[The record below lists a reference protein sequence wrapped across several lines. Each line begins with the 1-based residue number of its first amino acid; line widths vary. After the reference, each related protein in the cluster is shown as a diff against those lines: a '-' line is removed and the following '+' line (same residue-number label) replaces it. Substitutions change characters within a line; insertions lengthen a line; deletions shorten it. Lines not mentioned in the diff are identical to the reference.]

1 MWETIIIIVIIVLF
15 TYRVVGGAT
24 SGDDV
29 PGKNS

>member
-1 MWETIIIIVIIVLF
+1 MWVIIIVIIAFF

-24 SGDDV
+24 SGVDV